1 MKKRLLLLLG
11 MVLFG
16 LGAVYAQSRT
26 ITGKVISADDD
37 SAIPGASVLV
47 KGTTRGA
54 ITNELGEFTIT
65 ASSDQIL
72 VVSFIGMTTQEVT
85 VGTRSIVNVVL
96 LSDTRQLEEFVV
108 TGLGI
113 SRSEKSL
120 GYSVQKIDGDK
131 LQLAQETNV
140 LNSLAGKVSGV
151 QVLSGASSSVGVSAK
166 VRIRGVNGLT
176 GGDPLYVVDGT
187 PLANPNFSSTTDGPD
202 YGNLA
207 SDINPDDIETLNV
220 LKGPAATAI
229 YGERGKYGV
238 VLITTKKGTKKQGLG
253 VTLRSA
259 VSMEKVYILPEYQNE
274 YAGGYSQDWINV
286 VDPVDGQTYKRLNYS
301 ADESWGPKIDGT
313 VYRPWYSWYPGTA
326 DYGKTVP
333 LTAAPDNVR
342 SFFETGMTNTNGI
355 DVSGANDLGSI
366 RLGFTNLTQSGII
379 PNSRYGRNT
388 LTANTTVNITNKL
401 SAFFSVSIVDQA
413 ARGRTSFGYSAQ
425 FGNPINMFNQWFQRQ
440 LTMEELAD
448 YKGSDGSMRSWNIS
462 SPFNTRPLYW
472 DSPYFSV
479 YENVPTDQRNRYYG
493 NSGLSYKF
501 NDSFTLRGTFYR
513 DSYSQGI
520 QERVATGGLE
530 LDYYREFVVR
540 SAEDNYELV
549 GIYTDTFGKISV
561 DGTVGGNLRKNRY
574 YSNNAATVGGL
585 TSVNLFM
592 VGASV
597 DRPTLSS
604 SRSEK
609 DVQSLFAS
617 ATLGYDNTYYLG
629 ATIRNDWSSTLPKEN
644 NSYVYSS
651 GSGSVIFSNWFD
663 SRILSFGKIRASVA
677 QVGSD
682 LNPYQLALA
691 YNLGTPYGSNA
702 NFVVPDQLPNANLK
716 PAITTSWETGIDLQ
730 FFKNKLSLDFTY
742 YNNNNKDEIIPID
755 ISGASGFSTALIN
768 AGFIQSKGFE
778 IGFGGSPVSNGSLRW
793 DTRVNIGRN
802 RTIVKELYGGE
813 DGLKNYLLA
822 NGIGGAGWGGLT
834 LNAFVGEEWGL
845 LRGQGYTYL
854 AGHEGDA
861 NYRIIDEEGNYET
874 VANKDLG
881 SILPAFTGGWT
892 NSISYKGFDVGIN
905 IDFQKG
911 GKFHSVTRMFNNY
924 SGLGFE
930 TVGNNDKGNPI
941 RDAVEDGGGIKVT
954 GVLADGTPHTVYV
967 DPVAAF
973 GGYFGLHERHIYDAS
988 YIKVRDVAVGYNI
1001 PAKSLSKTPFQSL
1014 RVSLIAKNPWLI
1026 HSNVVG
1032 FDPSEILPGANSLAF
1047 EERSQLPSA
1056 RSFGV
1061 NVVLGL

>member
-16 LGAVYAQSRT
+16 LSPLFAQSRT
-26 ITGKVISADDD
+26 ITGKVTSAEDNNP
-37 SAIPGASVLV
+37 IPGASVVV

-54 ITNELGEFTIT
+54 VTNGSGDFTIE
-65 ASSDQIL
+65 ASSDQVL
-72 VVSFIGMTTQEVT
+72 VISFIGMVTQEVP
-85 VGTRSIVNVVL
+85 VDNRSIINVSL
-96 LSDTRQLEEFVV
+96 ENDARQLEEFVV

-113 SRSEKSL
+113 SKSEKSL

-151 QVLSGASSSVGVSAK
+151 QVLSGASSSVGGSAK

-187 PLANPNFSSTTDGPD
+187 PLANRNFSSTTDGPD

-207 SDINPDDIETLNV
+207 ADINPDDIETLNV

-238 VLITTKKGTKKQGLG
+238 VLITTKKGTRKSGLG

-301 ADESWGPKIDGT
+301 ADESWGPKMDGT
-313 VYRPWYSWYPGTA
+313 IYRPWYSWYPGTA
-326 DYGKTVP
+326 DYGKTVA
-333 LTAAPDNVR
+333 LTPVPDNVR
-342 SFFETGMTNTNGI
+342 SFFENGMTNTNGI
-355 DVSGANDLGSI
+355 DVSGASDLGSI
-366 RLGFTNLTQSGII
+366 RLGFTNMSQSGVI
-379 PNSRYGRNT
+379 PNSRFGKNT
-388 LTANTTVNITNKL
+388 LTINTTVNITNKL
-401 SAFFSVSIVDQA
+401 SASSSVTILDQN
-413 ARGRTSFGYSAQ
+413 ARGRTSFGYSAH

-440 LTMEELAD
+440 LTMEELAA
-448 YKGSDGSMRSWNIS
+448 YKGSDGTMRSWNIS

-479 YENVPTDQRNRYYG
+479 YENVPTDQRNRYFG
-493 NSGLSYKF
+493 NAGLTYKF
-501 NDSFTLRGTFYR
+501 NNNFTLRGTFYR

-530 LDYYREFVVR
+530 LDYYREFVAR
-540 SAEDNYELV
+540 SAEDNYELI
-549 GIYTDTFGKISV
+549 GIYTNTFGKISL
-561 DGTVGGNLRKNRY
+561 DGTVGGNIRKNRY
-574 YSNNAATVGGL
+574 ASNNAATVGGL
-585 TSVNLFM
+585 TSVNLFT

-597 DRPTLSS
+597 DRPTLSNFK
-604 SRSEK
+604 SEK

-629 ATIRNDWSSTLPKEN
+629 ATIRNDWSSALPVEN
-644 NSYVYSS
+644 NSYLYSS
-651 GSGSVIFSNWFD
+651 ATGSVIFSNWIT
-663 SRILSFGKIRASVA
+663 SSVLSFGKLRASVA

-682 LNPYQLALA
+682 LDPYQVALV
-691 YNLGTPYGSNA
+691 YNLGTPYGSNP
-702 NFVVPDQLPNANLK
+702 NFVVPDQLPNTNLK

-730 FFKNKLSLDFTY
+730 FFRNKLSLDFTY

-778 IGFGGSPVSNGSLRW
+778 LGLGANPVSNGLIRW
-793 DTRVNIGRN
+793 DTRINIGRN
-802 RTIVKELYGGE
+802 RTIVRELYGGE

-845 LRGQGYTYL
+845 LRGRGYTYL
-854 AGHEGDA
+854 EGHEGDP
-861 NYRIIDEEGNYET
+861 NYRIIDEEGNYQVT
-874 VANKDLG
+874 TNKDLG
-881 SILPAFTGGWT
+881 SILPAFTGGWLNT
-892 NSISYKGFDVGIN
+892 ISIKGFDIGIN
-905 IDFQKG
+905 LDFQKG

-941 RDAVEDGGGIKVT
+941 RDAVEDGGGMKIT
-954 GVLADGTPHTVYV
+954 GVLADGTPHSVYV
-967 DPVAAF
+967 DPLEAF

-988 YIKVRDVAVGYNI
+988 YIKIRDVAVGYNI

-1032 FDPSEILPGANSLAF
+1032 FDPSEILPGANTLAF
-1047 EERSQLPSA
+1047 EERAQLPSV